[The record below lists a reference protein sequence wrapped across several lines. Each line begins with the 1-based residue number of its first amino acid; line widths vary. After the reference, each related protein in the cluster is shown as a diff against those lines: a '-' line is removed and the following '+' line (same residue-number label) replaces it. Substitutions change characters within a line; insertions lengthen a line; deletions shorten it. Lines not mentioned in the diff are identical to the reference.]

1 MAEQE
6 LTETSRREAR
16 KQRRASTAQPDVP
29 TIAAPDAAPA
39 KEQPPAS
46 PEAGEESPS
55 DRRQRRRRQS
65 QAAAESPVITAD
77 PAAGTSA
84 DAAESP
90 EGDAST
96 RREGR
101 NRRRQLESQFG
112 EAAEDSGAGV
122 GIDPSDD
129 SPLKAAATEPPRTAS
144 GRTVPRKLLGEMPAE
159 DELYDPSAAASSP
172 NSRPG
177 ALLPPLG
184 ASFAQSADGRFRL
197 APMVAGAAAPTV
209 DAAARTREK
218 AIQISSSRTGVAL
231 SGGGRSGGGGGGGRG
246 GGGAGGGGG
255 GGRGADD
262 EDEDEDAGWQP
273 PADCNAIVASAL
285 MSWVLAPA
293 LLSQGLLA
301 GLAAYEMLAANADIT
316 EPPNARVLYARA
328 STSFW
333 RSHVGLGLASLI
345 GGVVR
350 AMPRWRSGQYT
361 VQPWRRLL
369 DRLNILIYFAVVMLS
384 FAVRQLAW
392 AMDSPV
398 TVERLPWYDP
408 VSAPYFEAHFEP
420 WRVDGSAIYVT
431 RAFLAGLGLLI
442 ATLPTGD
449 HRFVVERA
457 GHWPRRAQAQT
468 GPFGRLPSRRRLVS
482 PEDAALGAT
491 GTTTR
496 AGGAGGGGGGM
507 MGGGGYTPHGGHVM
521 VGSDAGLHRAGLA
534 YAVAFW
540 RIGQVTRRRPTG
552 APLFPRAPD
561 GGPPLVAVP
570 ELSPYSRLPNV
581 AQPSPLEEGMDRRQ
595 YTRRLL
601 RIVIWLSLDLLALMV
616 ADTVHWLKH
625 FELFSGGY
633 LDIVVLD
640 ALVLVVT
647 LVARAVVNIT
657 FFTMCV
663 GTQTYKLGRIDAL
676 WKRFGRLILLQFGC
690 FCHGV
695 MIRGHRIARDF
706 MKETSGDKE
715 VFFWHDADTSRQ
727 YDLGVYSKDDIG
739 PNGTIYA
746 MNVAVGFC
754 VMLPYYILTL
764 DAARRLGRSEYYL
777 HPVRDA
783 AKRNVHDRQRDR
795 RARIG

>member
-16 KQRRASTAQPDVP
+16 RQRRASAAQPDAP
-29 TIAAPDAAPA
+29 SLPAPDAATA
-39 KEQPPAS
+39 KEQPQAS
-46 PEAGEESPS
+46 PEAAEESAG
-55 DRRQRRRRQS
+55 RQRRRRQS
-65 QAAAESPVITAD
+65 QAAASSPVVTAD

-96 RREGR
+96 RKGR

-112 EAAEDSGAGV
+112 EAAGDSGAGV
-122 GIDPSDD
+122 GVDSSDD
-129 SPLKAAATEPPRTAS
+129 SPLRPAATEPPRTAS
-144 GRTVPRKLLGEMPAE
+144 GRTVPRKLLGEKPAE
-159 DELYDPSAAASSP
+159 DELYDPRTAASGP

-177 ALLPPLG
+177 PLMPPLG
-184 ASFAQSADGRFRL
+184 AAFSQSADGRFRL

-209 DAAARTREK
+209 DAAARTQEK
-218 AIQISSSRTGVAL
+218 VIQISSSRAGVAL
-231 SGGGRSGGGGGGGRG
+231 SGGGRSGGGGGGGG
-246 GGGAGGGGG
+246 GGGRRGSGGGG
-255 GGRGADD
+255 GGRADD
-262 EDEDEDAGWQP
+262 EDEDEDVGWQP
-273 PADCNAIVASAL
+273 PPDCNATAASAL
-285 MSWVLAPA
+285 ISWVLAPA
-293 LLSQGLLA
+293 LLSQGILA

-316 EPPNARVLYARA
+316 EPPNARILYARA

-408 VSAPYFEAHFEP
+408 VSAPYFQAHFEP
-420 WRVDGSAIYVT
+420 WRVDGTAIYIT

-457 GHWPRRAQAQT
+457 RRRSQAQM
-468 GPFGRLPSRRRLVS
+468 GPFGRSRRRLVS
-482 PEDAALGAT
+482 PEDATLGAT
-491 GTTTR
+491 STTAR
-496 AGGAGGGGGGM
+496 AGGGGGGGM
-507 MGGGGYTPHGGHVM
+507 MGGGYTPHGGHVM

-570 ELSPYSRLPNV
+570 ELSPYSRLPNI
-581 AQPSPLEEGMDRRQ
+581 AHGSPLEEGMDRRQ

-647 LVARAVVNIT
+647 LVSRAVVNIT
-657 FFTMCV
+657 FFAMCV

-676 WKRFGRLILLQFGC
+676 WRRFGRLILLQFGC

-706 MKETSGDKE
+706 MKETSGEKE
-715 VFFWHDADTSRQ
+715 VFFWHDADTSRHAELWG
-727 YDLGVYSKDDIG
+727 YRKDNIG
-739 PNGTIYA
+739 SNGTIYA

-754 VMLPYYILTL
+754 LMLPYYIFTL

-777 HPVRDA
+777 HPVRDN

-795 RARIG
+795 RARSASG